1 MGALPGGPFGPIPHY
16 HPDPAEALVNA
27 QLSSSQAK
35 ASSSS
40 QGPLPIIAPK
50 PPSLEFGGTAPFHYF
65 GAYPNLHRASSTT
78 ALGLGIHHPQYIM
91 DQAPPDPFFA
101 QPSMGITSSPTQMS
115 QPDWFNFNVPSLS
128 PVQQSSSSLTP
139 PGRRH
144 TAFARVES
152 ECPAISPIAP
162 FTPPSSQP
170 QSANPDTMEVRADFW
185 LPGDNDTLIV
195 EPEDEQNTMVGGIKN
210 TGLIVASR
218 LQAPVDLYGTQIRS
232 FQSLAG
238 EDTLTNYSPS
248 PADTPLN
255 DPQTAAVFWYFVNV
269 TAPALSLFERNPLDP
284 SRMFSGEPIPR
295 SHQHIWT
302 CESPLPGKR
311 TLGDQF

>member
-16 HPDPAEALVNA
+16 HPDPTEALVNA

-65 GAYPNLHRASSTT
+65 GAYPNIHRANSTT

-91 DQAPPDPFFA
+91 DQTSPEPFFA
-101 QPSMGITSSPTQMS
+101 QSSMGMTTSPTQIN
-115 QPDWFNFNVPSLS
+115 QPDWFDLNIPSFS
-128 PVQQSSSSLTP
+128 PAQQSSASLTS

-152 ECPAISPIAP
+152 EGPALSPIPP

-170 QSANPDTMEVRADFW
+170 QSAISDATDVKADFW
-185 LPGDNDTLIV
+185 FPGDSDPLV
-195 EPEDEQNTMVGGIKN
+195 AEPEDEQNTISGIRN
-210 TGLIVASR
+210 PGLIVASR
-218 LQAPVDLYGTQIRS
+218 LQVPIDSYGTQIRS
-232 FQSLAG
+232 FHSLAG

-248 PADTPLN
+248 PTDTPLN

-269 TAPALSLFERNPLDP
+269 TAPALSMFERNPLDP
-284 SRMFSGEPIPR
+284 SRMFSGETIPR
-295 SHQHIWT
+295 AHQHIWT
-302 CESPLPGKR
+302 CEFTCTKLPR
-311 TLGDQF
+311 DLLD